1 MVFKNLMYNNL
12 CDLVI
17 IFFLIILW
25 WERVKIDIK
34 IFVKIL
40 VLRSLYFY
48 KFGINSDILWE
59 VVKEIEMILKLVL

>member
-59 VVKEIEMILKLVL
+59 VVKEIEMILNLV

>member
-59 VVKEIEMILKLVL
+59 VVKEIEMILDLVL

>member
-59 VVKEIEMILKLVL
+59 VMKEIEMILNLVL

>member
-17 IFFLIILW
+17 IFILIILW

-59 VVKEIEMILKLVL
+59 VVKEIEMILNLVL

>member
-1 MVFKNLMYNNL
+1 MVFKDLMYNNL

-59 VVKEIEMILKLVL
+59 VVKEIEMILNLVL

>member
-34 IFVKIL
+34 IVVKIL

-59 VVKEIEMILKLVL
+59 VVKEIEMILNLVL

>member
-1 MVFKNLMYNNL
+1 MVFKDLMYNNL

-59 VVKEIEMILKLVL
+59 VVKEIEMILNLV

>member
-59 VVKEIEMILKLVL
+59 VVKEIEMILNLVL